1 MRIGRSFCQDRS
13 EAALGGYEVGVKL
26 QMARLK
32 ALIEGF
38 QPSHRGRS
46 ADATL

>member
-1 MRIGRSFCQDRS
+1 MRIGGYFCQDRS
-13 EAALGGYEVGVKL
+13 AAALGGYEVGVKL

-32 ALIEGF
+32 ALIESF

-46 ADATL
+46 ANATS

>member
-1 MRIGRSFCQDRS
+1 MRIGEAFCQDRS

-32 ALIEGF
+32 ALIESF

-46 ADATL
+46 AETAS

>member
-1 MRIGRSFCQDRS
+1 MRIGESFCQDRS
-13 EAALGGYEVGVKL
+13 AAAVGGYDVGVKL

-32 ALIEGF
+32 ALIESF

-46 ADATL
+46 AETAS